1 MFDHGKNTGVDDGI
15 NKDDENNEKDKND
28 ESKENDENDE
38 SKENDEKD
46 KNKNNNK
53 KDKNKNNNEKDKN
66 KKKNRDEMTPVRAL
80 TGNLSQWTRIQSGF
94 PWKGCC
100 SSLPLWPPL
109 TLRV

>member
-15 NKDDENNEKDKND
+15 NKDDEKDKNNEKDEKDKNN
-28 ESKENDENDE
+28 ENN
-38 SKENDEKD
+38 EKD
-46 KNKNNNK
+46 KNKNN
-53 KDKNKNNNEKDKN
+53 NNNEKDKN